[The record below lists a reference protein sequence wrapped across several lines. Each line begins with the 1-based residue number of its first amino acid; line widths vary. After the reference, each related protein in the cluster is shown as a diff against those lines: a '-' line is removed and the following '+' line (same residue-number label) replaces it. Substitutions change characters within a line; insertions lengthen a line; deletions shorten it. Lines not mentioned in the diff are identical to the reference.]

1 MPVTIHLWDAA
12 IPGTRTEA
20 GAITLTDSR
29 ITAREL
35 IRSRVRQE
43 VERYNQ
49 ALPEVFE
56 GEVFEGMVQPEES
69 ERLLNGYRM
78 AARRR
83 LDPEAQ
89 CHRACASFDSNG
101 FLLLVDGAQVTDLD
115 HWLDL
120 RPGSEIEFVKLVPLI
135 GG

>member
-1 MPVTIHLWDAA
+1 MPVTIRLWDAA

-29 ITAREL
+29 ITVREL

-56 GEVFEGMVQPEES
+56 GMVQPEQS
-69 ERLLNGYRM
+69 ERILNGYRM

-101 FLLLVDGAQVTDLD
+101 FLLLVDGAQVTELD